1 MRIIKPGDGQESVWD
16 YPRPPAIEP
25 VDSHIRVVFG
35 GKVIAETDRAIR
47 CLETSHPPT
56 YYIPPE
62 DVDHECLSASART
75 TFCEWKGAAHYLS
88 VHCGQRMERDAAW
101 FYPEPNAAYAA
112 LAGYIAFYPQRMDE
126 CTVDGEVVR
135 SQGGTFY
142 GGWITDKIVGP
153 FKGS

>member
-1 MRIIKPGDGQESVWD
+1 
-16 YPRPPAIEP
+16 
-25 VDSHIRVVFG
+25 VVFG

-62 DVDHECLSASART
+62 DVDHECLSASTRR
-75 TFCEWKGAAHYLS
+75 TFCEWKGDAHYLT
-88 VHCGQRMERDAAW
+88 VHCGKRMEKDAAW

-112 LAGYIAFYPQRMDE
+112 LAGYIAFYPQRMDK

-135 SQGGTFY
+135 PQGGDFY
-142 GGWITDKIVGP
+142 GGWITDRIVGP